1 MSAKVF
7 LTDEVRNMNAVR
19 KLCTIFNLNID
30 QVWTFQQKIP
40 NQSPYE
46 NNVTEVLSPNAAL

>member
-40 NQSPYE
+40 NQSPSE